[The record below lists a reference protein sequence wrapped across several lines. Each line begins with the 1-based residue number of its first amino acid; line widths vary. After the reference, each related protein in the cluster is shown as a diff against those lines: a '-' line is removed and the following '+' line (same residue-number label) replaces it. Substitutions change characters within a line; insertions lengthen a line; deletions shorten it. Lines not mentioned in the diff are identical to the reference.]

1 MPGPKPGALP
11 LGDAPTSATSSILSA
26 KSLLSRVMFDFLPY
40 FIASNLADI
49 FSAFIAAFS
58 IIFAVSPAS

>member
-11 LGDAPTSATSSILSA
+11 LGDAPILGTFFILSA
-26 KSLLSRVMFDFLPY
+26 KNSLSRDFFFSPY
-40 FIASNLADI
+40 FIEANLADI
-49 FSAFIAAFS
+49 FSAFVAALS

>member
-1 MPGPKPGALP
+1 
-11 LGDAPTSATSSILSA
+11 
-26 KSLLSRVMFDFLPY
+26 LSRVMFDFLPY